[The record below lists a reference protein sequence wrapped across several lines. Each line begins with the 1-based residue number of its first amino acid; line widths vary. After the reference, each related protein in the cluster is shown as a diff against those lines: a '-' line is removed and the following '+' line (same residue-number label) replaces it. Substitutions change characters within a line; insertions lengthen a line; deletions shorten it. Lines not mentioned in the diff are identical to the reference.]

1 MAYTREQLQA
11 VEAAIVAL
19 AAGERVVEVRFGPND
34 STRYATAELPQ
45 LISLRDR
52 MKAEIQ
58 ASENNGRRLRGYRLN
73 HRRGL

>member
-1 MAYTREQLQA
+1 MAFTREQLQA

-19 AAGERVVEVRFGPND
+19 STGERVVEVRFGANEV
-34 STRYATAELPQ
+34 TRYATAELPQ

>member
-1 MAYTREQLQA
+1 MAYTRDQLET

-19 AAGERVVEVRFGPND
+19 AQGERVVEVRFGPND

-45 LISLRDR
+45 LISLRDK
-52 MKAEIQ
+52 MKAEVLQ
-58 ASENNGRRLRGYRLN
+58 AEAGRRPRGFRLN

>member
-1 MAYTREQLQA
+1 MAYTRIQLEA

-19 AAGERVVEVRFGPND
+19 AQGERVVEVRFGPND

-45 LISLRDR
+45 LIALRDQMR
-52 MKAEIQ
+52 AEVSL
-58 ASENNGRRLRGYRLN
+58 AEAGRRPRGFRLS